1 MRILSLIVLLCAAQV
16 ALAANTP
23 EKGERVRLHEH
34 PTILDM
40 LRKNNA
46 HREVRGYVPHR
57 INPEL
62 CKAAQN
68 HAEYMAAGGEFS
80 HYANG
85 GYQGRAT
92 KFGYRGSVRE
102 NIAWGQQGVVSAFN
116 DWINSSGHY
125 ASIMSDTADAG
136 FGLAYSKDGSP
147 YWVGVYGYPEKPEKK
162 AVTQATHLDDDA
174 GPETE

>member
-1 MRILSLIVLLCAAQV
+1 MRVLSLTVLLCVAQV
-16 ALAANTP
+16 ALAANTSDH
-23 EKGERVRLHEH
+23 GERVPLHEH

-46 HREVRGYVPHR
+46 HREIRGYLPHR
-57 INPEL
+57 ISPEL

-85 GYQGRAT
+85 GYQGRAD
-92 KFGYRGSVRE
+92 KFGYHGSVRE
-102 NIAWGQQGVVSAFN
+102 NIAWGQHGVISAFN
-116 DWINSSGHY
+116 DWISSDGHY

-147 YWVGVYGYPEKPEKK
+147 YWVGVYGYPEKPEKE

-174 GPETE
+174 QPETE